1 MIARLFLVLVLMTIL
16 FLPRLASAQAFTV
29 YDAFTG
35 PLSPVLWA
43 GLETNTN
50 FALVSNTET
59 RRAVVRPDPL
69 VGNRFLQLGLTS
81 VHPGTGLDAG
91 EAGQGRQRLR
101 VVREDIIS
109 GDVAVT
115 GFRTRVTML
124 SAAVTPCLTNAS
136 PPTRAMAHAVFVFF
150 NDGSST
156 SSADLTGDV
165 FAGFNVENRS
175 TSGKLIEAFISRCT
189 NAACSATAG
198 LKGVVFNRRWK
209 IDVAVPLTVV
219 WDRDLDRFIYTAG
232 AEQHVLTYGDIP
244 LADSTP
250 PVVDTRDLQ
259 VRNVLPHCSAPVRA
273 SAAARYDFLHVATE
287 TGVFP

>member
-1 MIARLFLVLVLMTIL
+1 MVVRLVLVLVTVL
-16 FLPRLASAQAFTV
+16 LVPRLASAQVFTL
-29 YDAFTG
+29 YDDFTG

-50 FALVSNTET
+50 FAVVSNTET
-59 RRAVVRPDPL
+59 RRAVVQPDPL
-69 VGNRFLQLGLTS
+69 VGNRFLQLGLTA
-81 VHPGTGLDAG
+81 VHPGTGVDAG
-91 EAGQGRQRLR
+91 EAGQSRQRLR
-101 VVREDIIS
+101 VVREDIVS

-124 SAAVTPCLTNAS
+124 SAAMTPCLTSAS
-136 PPTRAMAHAVFVFF
+136 PTRAMAHAVFVFF

-165 FAGFNVENRS
+165 FAGFNVEKRS
-175 TSGKLIEAFISRCT
+175 TSGRIIEAFIARCT
-189 NAACSATAG
+189 NPSCSATAG
-198 LKGVVFNRRWK
+198 LKGVIFDRGWK
-209 IDVAVPLTVV
+209 IGVAVPLRVV
-219 WDRDLDRFIYTAG
+219 WDRDLDQFIFTAG
-232 AEQHVLTYGDIP
+232 TEEHVLTYGDIP

-273 SAAARYDFLHVATE
+273 SATARYDFLRLATE
-287 TGVFP
+287 TDVFP